1 MTNDYKQLEKQFKP
15 CYHKMLVKH
24 PLFGYLVLA
33 VFLIALQLAF
43 IFGDGIVTLTIS
55 RAVAMTM
62 IYTVGAMGL
71 GILVGMS
78 GLVSLGTAAFV
89 GLGAYTA
96 GNLLRTFTGIPF
108 TLVLLISILVGVI
121 LGAVIGFISLRVR
134 GLYLLVITLAFA
146 TIMQQLFI
154 TPNDFTGGHMGIT
167 GVPFPQLAFFLQLN
181 RETVYF
187 LVLAVMFLL
196 VWITL
201 NIINS
206 PTGRAMLAMYAS
218 EPLAQAMGIS
228 LLKYRVLAFIL
239 ATVYAM
245 LAGALLISSMGAAGP
260 LSWTFMLSLNLLAVV
275 ILGGSAKPSGVM
287 LGAFFV
293 FALDLTVLRNIPF
306 FVQFPQAIIILT
318 GILMI
323 VIFARFPGGLTRVVL
338 EIRNA
343 LLKLYM
349 KWRLYRYGPEP
360 EV

>member
-1 MTNDYKQLEKQFKP
+1 MTNDYKQLEKQIKP
-15 CYHKMLVKH
+15 CYYKMLAKH

-33 VFLIALQLAF
+33 VFLIGLQLAF
-43 IFGDGIVTLTIS
+43 MFGDGLVTLTLS

-62 IYTVGAMGL
+62 VYTVGAMGL

-78 GLVSLGTAAFV
+78 GLVSLGSAAFV

-108 TLVLLISILVGVI
+108 TLVILITVLAGIA
-121 LGAVIGFISLRVR
+121 LGAVIGFISLRAR

-154 TPNDFTGGHMGIT
+154 TPNPFTGGFMGIT
-167 GVPFPQLAFFLQLN
+167 RVPFPQLALFLQLN

-187 LVLAVMFLL
+187 LVMAVMFIL

-218 EPLAQAMGIS
+218 EPLAQAMGVS
-228 LLKYRVLAFIL
+228 LLKYRVLAFII

-245 LAGALLISSMGAAGP
+245 LSGVLFISALGAAGP
-260 LSWTFMLSLNLLAVV
+260 GSWTFMLSLNFLAVI
-275 ILGGSAKPSGVM
+275 ILGGSVKPSGIM
-287 LGAFFV
+287 LGSFFV
-293 FALDLTVLRNIPF
+293 FALDLTILRNIPF
-306 FVQFPQAIIILT
+306 FVRFPQAIVILT

-323 VIFARFPGGLTRVVL
+323 VIFARFPGGLTRLVT
-338 EIRNA
+338 EIKNGV
-343 LLKLYM
+343 LKLYR